1 MKVNITIKNSQVITD
16 IFLKKIIE
24 SIDKDET
31 NGFYLKLHFD
41 ASMESS
47 KLIIMEHEGN
57 EIKLTRYGENDD
69 ALRIEGERDEVIQFM
84 QTLLV
89 HGAMVLSSELC
100 SGLFLDETLTKFSKI
115 IKDDLGNLMSNAFT
129 ACQTPDSED

>member
-41 ASMESS
+41 ASMDSS
-47 KLIIMEHEGN
+47 KLIIMEHEGK

-69 ALRIEGERDEVIQFM
+69 ALRIEGERDDLIQFM

-89 HGAMVLSSELC
+89 HGTIVLSSELC
-100 SGLFLDETLTKFSKI
+100 SGLFLDETLIRFRKI
-115 IKDDLGNLMSNAFT
+115 IKDDLWNMMTNAFT
-129 ACQTPDSED
+129 ACQTPETED